1 MLDVQDEALYIGK
14 FVCKVNTCQTN
25 PKDENYPTFLAVT
38 DKLVMA
44 KEDVV
49 KLQKKKSALTCYQE
63 DEKEMKSL
71 KQQAKK
77 LQKTK

>member
-1 MLDVQDEALYIGK
+1 MLDVQNEVLYIGK

-38 DKLVMA
+38 DKLVMT
-44 KEDVV
+44 KENVYY
-49 KLQKKKSALTCYQE
+49 KRKNTALTCYQE

-71 KQQAKK
+71 KQ
-77 LQKTK
+77 